1 MAYRSKRGRKL
12 KKSSKRGK
20 RVNKMRMGLRQPV
33 QYFKRTVYL
42 PAFIVSSTTV
52 NVPFVNS
59 FALADV
65 PNATEFTTLYDQ
77 YKIMGVQFKL
87 YPRFNSVDQNL
98 SGGRIWTVLDYDDSN
113 LPATI
118 NELCQ
123 YQNVKCT
130 NTSQIHSRYLKPKF
144 NLTTGSANI
153 PQSTHWIDVATTSV
167 PYRGIK
173 GILEPTSAS
182 VAYDCKLTYY
192 LAMKNVR

>member
-1 MAYRSKRGRKL
+1 MGYRNKRGRKS
-12 KKSSKRGK
+12 KKYSKGK
-20 RVNKMRMGLRQPV
+20 RPNKMRMGLRQPV

-42 PAFIVSSTTV
+42 PAFIVSSTVT
-52 NVPFVNS
+52 NIPFVNS
-59 FALADV
+59 FSLADV

-77 YKIMGVQFKL
+77 YKITGVQFKL

-98 SGGRIWTVLDYDDSN
+98 SGGRVWTVLDYDDSN
-113 LPATI
+113 LPGSI

-130 NTSQIHSRYLKPKF
+130 NVSQIHSRFLKPKF
-144 NLTTGSANI
+144 NLTTGSANV
-153 PQSTHWIDVATTSV
+153 PQSKFWIDVASTSV

-173 GILEPTSAS
+173 GILEPTSTS

>member
-1 MAYRSKRGRKL
+1 MGYRNKRGRKS
-12 KKSSKRGK
+12 KKYSKGK
-20 RVNKMRMGLRQPV
+20 RPNKMRMGLRQPV

-42 PAFIVSSTTV
+42 PAFIVSSTAV

-59 FALADV
+59 FSLADV

-77 YKIMGVQFKL
+77 YKITGIQFKL

-144 NLTTGSANI
+144 NLTTGSANV
-153 PQSTHWIDVATTSV
+153 PQSKFWIDVASTSV

-173 GILEPTSAS
+173 GIIEPTSAS

>member
-1 MAYRSKRGRKL
+1 MSKGRGRKYN
-12 KKSSKRGK
+12 KKSGRKYKKRG
-20 RVNKMRMGLRQPV
+20 NKMRMGLRQPV

-42 PAFIVSSTTV
+42 PAFIVSSTAV
-52 NVPFVNS
+52 NVPFANS
-59 FALADV
+59 FALSDV
-65 PNATEFTTLYDQ
+65 PNSTEFTALYDQ
-77 YKIMGVQFKL
+77 YKIKGVSFKL

-113 LPATI
+113 LPGSI

-130 NTSQIHSRYLKPKF
+130 NTSTVHSRYLKPQF
-144 NLTTGSANI
+144 NLIAGTANI
-153 PQSTHWIDVATTSV
+153 PQRQHWLDVATPAV

-173 GILEPTSAS
+173 GIIEPTSAS

-192 LAMKNVR
+192 LALKNVR

>member
-1 MAYRSKRGRKL
+1 MAKYSKRKSARRG
-12 KKSSKRGK
+12 KKSMRYNKKRYGIK
-20 RVNKMRMGLRQPV
+20 QPV

-42 PAFIVSSTTV
+42 PAFVVSSTAL

-59 FALADV
+59 FTLSDL
-65 PNATEFTTLYDQ
+65 PNSSEFTALYDQ
-77 YKIMGVQFKL
+77 YKIMGVSYKL

-113 LPATI
+113 LPASI

-130 NTSQIHSRYLKPKF
+130 NTSQVHSRYLKPAF

-153 PQSTHWIDVATTSV
+153 PQRRNWIDVASTAV

-173 GILEPTSAS
+173 GIIEPTSSS
-182 VAYDCKLTYY
+182 VAYDCKMTFYC
-192 LAMKNVR
+192 AFKNVR